1 MNNGVK
7 EGDTVKAIGNHCWR
21 GREGIVEQV
30 EDVEGTPF
38 VHAIMDN
45 NEKIIMRTGQY
56 KVTKK
61 GDEEPAALGTK
72 LVDEVI
78 PHIQRV
84 VNNKRYSL
92 GVRQNFVKRLRD
104 ELLAYVAYLSGPNAE

>member
-1 MNNGVK
+1 MNNEVR
-7 EGDTVKAIGNHCWR
+7 EGDTIKAIGNHCWK

-30 EDVEGTPF
+30 QDVEGTSF
-38 VHAIMDN
+38 VHAILDN
-45 NEKIIMRTGQY
+45 DEKIIMRPGQY
-56 KVTKK
+56 KVIKK
-61 GDEEPAALGTK
+61 GESEPTALGGK
-72 LVDEVI
+72 LLDEVL

-92 GVRQNFVKRLRD
+92 KVRQNFVKRLRD